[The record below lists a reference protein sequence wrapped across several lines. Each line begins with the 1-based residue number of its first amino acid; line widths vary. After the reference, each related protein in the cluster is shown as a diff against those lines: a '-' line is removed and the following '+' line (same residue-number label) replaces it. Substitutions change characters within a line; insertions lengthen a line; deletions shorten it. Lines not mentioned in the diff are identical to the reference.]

1 MSDGFRLPSQLT
13 PHILSI
19 LWLILESGTKGKRK
33 LNFWTI
39 LRICVR
45 VYKAKPKV
53 YIWEIFLGFVCFFK
67 SLFKVKWND
76 VYNNLAITICSMRA
90 VHGDATHCSPALA
103 GPGSDSGQSS
113 LSLFLISTSFASSL
127 NIEWE
132 IAGCWSPSE
141 MPYNFFHHLF
151 S

>member
-1 MSDGFRLPSQLT
+1 MMFIT
-13 PHILSI
+13 
-19 LWLILESGTKGKRK
+19 
-33 LNFWTI
+33 
-39 LRICVR
+39 
-45 VYKAKPKV
+45 
-53 YIWEIFLGFVCFFK
+53 
-67 SLFKVKWND
+67 
-76 VYNNLAITICSMRA
+76 LAITICSMRA

-103 GPGSDSGQSS
+103 GPGSGSDSDSGQSS
-113 LSLFLISTSFASSL
+113 LSLLLISTSFASSL

>member
-1 MSDGFRLPSQLT
+1 MGDFPRL
-13 PHILSI
+13 
-19 LWLILESGTKGKRK
+19 
-33 LNFWTI
+33 
-39 LRICVR
+39 
-45 VYKAKPKV
+45 
-53 YIWEIFLGFVCFFK
+53 VCFFE